1 MSEELMRSYYAAY
14 NSEDADQLAALV
26 DDEVVLTS
34 AAGEQRGKAAY
45 IATYRHMID
54 QFIDKM
60 EPLDI
65 VASGGRATVQIIDR
79 LTARK
84 DISDFMGQ
92 RLTKGQ
98 TITLNIV
105 ANYRLRNGKI
115 VAIDISPAG

>member
-65 VASGGRATVQIIDR
+65 VASGDRATVQIIDR

-92 RLTKGQ
+92 MLTKGQ